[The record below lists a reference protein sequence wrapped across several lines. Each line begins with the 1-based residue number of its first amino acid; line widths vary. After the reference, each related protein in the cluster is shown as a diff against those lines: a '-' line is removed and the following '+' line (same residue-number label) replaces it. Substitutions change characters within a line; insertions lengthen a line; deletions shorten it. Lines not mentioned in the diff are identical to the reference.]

1 MAESSKNVIDP
12 GIISRV
18 HQIDLRARMVV
29 EGYVSGLHKSPY
41 KGFSVEFA
49 EHREYVAGD
58 DLRYLD
64 WKVFGKSDRYYIKQY
79 EEETNLVCHLIV
91 DVSESMNFGTVDWT
105 KQDYALTVAAA
116 LSYLII
122 RQHDAVGL
130 ALFDDKIRTTLR
142 AGGHRGQLQRIF
154 GVLEDVKSGGDT
166 AVGKVLA
173 RVAERV
179 RRRGLVIVISDLVG
193 DVNDVLAGLR
203 RIRSRGHDVIV
214 FHMLDPAELTFP
226 FERMT
231 MFEGLEG
238 HPDLLA
244 DPKSLRAAY
253 LEAVSTFRAKLRT
266 GCMAERIDLV
276 DMDTRTPLD
285 VALSSYLAK
294 RAAQARAGGGT
305 AR

>member
-1 MAESSKNVIDP
+1 MAETTRNVVDP

-18 HQIDLRARMVV
+18 ARIDLRARMIV
-29 EGYVSGLHKSPY
+29 EGYVSGLHRSPY

-79 EEETNLVCHLIV
+79 EEETNLVCHVVL
-91 DVSESMNFGTVDWT
+91 DVSESMDFTTAEHT
-105 KQDYALTVAAA
+105 KHQYALTVAAA
-116 LSYLII
+116 LAYLVVK
-122 RQHDAVGL
+122 QHDAVGL
-130 ALFDDKIRTTLR
+130 VLFDEDVRSTLQP
-142 AGGHRGQLQRIF
+142 GGHQGQLRRVF
-154 GVLEDVKSGGDT
+154 TSLEETAPGGDT

-179 RRRGLVIVISDLVG
+179 RRRGLVVLISDLLG
-193 DVNDVLAGLR
+193 DVDDVLAGLR

-214 FHMLDPAELTFP
+214 FHVLDPAERTFP

-231 MFEGLEG
+231 LFEGLE
-238 HPDLLA
+238 HHADLLA

-253 LEAVSTFRAKLRT
+253 LHALEEFTARLRA
-266 GCMAERIDLV
+266 GCLAERIDLV
-276 DMDTRTPLD
+276 EMDTGTPLD

-294 RAAQARAGGGT
+294 RAAQTRAGG
-305 AR
+305 RS